1 MKKCTYCGCP
11 NEDAAVGCR
20 ECGEQF
26 ETSSSPDPEPQ
37 ALDPSLSPAIVAQ
50 FSNLQQASL
59 LAGRL
64 EAAGIQAW
72 IPEEYSEQIFSGV
85 VGLESL
91 TVRVSAKDYQAAM
104 AVVAE
109 GAEGNSTS
117 VPPGS
122 SGKQKDP
129 RARAAQTDSEGTSN
143 QEARKLCESCGAEIP
158 ETAHLCPKCG
168 WTQPN
173 RGGCS

>member
-1 MKKCTYCGCP
+1 MKKCAYCGCP
-11 NEDAAVGCR
+11 NEDTEVGCA
-20 ECGEQF
+20 ECGEQL

-37 ALDPSLSPAIVAQ
+37 ALDPALSPVIVAQ
-50 FSNLQQASL
+50 FTNLQQASV

-64 EAAGIQAW
+64 EAAGIQAS

-85 VGLESL
+85 IGLERL
-91 TVRVSAKDYQAAM
+91 TVRVAAKDYKAAM

-109 GAEGNSTS
+109 GVEATSTS

-122 SGKQKDP
+122 SGTE
-129 RARAAQTDSEGTSN
+129 ARPERGLAEMGAAEASN

-168 WTQPN
+168 WTQPD
-173 RGGCS
+173 

>member
-1 MKKCTYCGCP
+1 MKKCAYCGCP
-11 NEDAAVGCR
+11 NEDTAVGCA

-37 ALDPSLSPAIVAQ
+37 ALDPALSPVIVAQ
-50 FSNLQQASL
+50 FNSLQQASV

-64 EAAGIQAW
+64 EAAGIQAS

-85 VGLESL
+85 VGLERL
-91 TVRVSAKDYQAAM
+91 TVRVAAKDYEAAM

-109 GAEGNSTS
+109 GDQATSTGI
-117 VPPGS
+117 PPGYS
-122 SGKQKDP
+122 ERLKDAP
-129 RARAAQTDSEGTSN
+129 PERRAAETGAEETNN
-143 QEARKLCESCGAEIP
+143 QEPRKLCESCGAEIP

-168 WTQPN
+168 WTQPD
-173 RGGCS
+173 RAE